1 MIRANLKNK
10 NDQRIRRAT
19 KTRAKINDS
28 WNHRISV
35 HRSIQHMYL
44 QLISPSGDKVITT
57 ISTNQKSNKSKA
69 NNIVSAK
76 GIGTKMAA
84 YIKKAKIT
92 NVAFDRSGYRYHG
105 RIKAV
110 AEALR
115 ENGVKI

>member
-1 MIRANLKNK
+1 MIRNNSKNK
-10 NDQRIRRAT
+10 NNQRIRRAS
-19 KTRAKINDS
+19 KTRARIADS
-28 WNHRISV
+28 GNHRISI

-57 ISTNQKSNKSKA
+57 VSTNQKDSKA
-69 NNIVSAK
+69 KGNNIESAK
-76 GIGTKMAA
+76 SVAIKMAS
-84 YIKKAKIT
+84 YIKKAKID

-105 RIKAV
+105 RVKAV

>member
-1 MIRANLKNK
+1 MIRNNSNNK
-10 NDQRIRRAT
+10 NSQRIRRAS
-19 KTRAKINDS
+19 KTRARISDS
-28 WNHRISV
+28 GNHRISI

-57 ISTNQKSNKSKA
+57 ISTKQKDIKVKG
-69 NNIVSAK
+69 NNIESAK
-76 GIGTKMAA
+76 GVANKMAS
-84 YIKKAKIT
+84 YIKKAKIN

-105 RIKAV
+105 RVKAV

>member
-1 MIRANLKNK
+1 MCYRCGTTYNLIQ
-10 NDQRIRRAT
+10 DASRRGFLKTSAAAAAT
-19 KTRAKINDS
+19 IAMPAGL
-28 WNHRISV
+28 V
-35 HRSIQHMYL
+35 
-44 QLISPSGDKVITT
+44 
-57 ISTNQKSNKSKA
+57 
-69 NNIVSAK
+69 
-76 GIGTKMAA
+76 GTKMAA

>member
-1 MIRANLKNK
+1 MNTRNK
-10 NDQRIRRAT
+10 NEQRLRRAT
-19 KTRAKINDS
+19 KTRSKIADS
-28 WNHRISV
+28 GNHRISI

-57 ISTNQKSNKSKA
+57 ISTNQKDNKSKV
-69 NNIVSAK
+69 NNIKSATD
-76 GIGTKMAA
+76 IGVKMAD

-105 RIKAV
+105 RVKAV

-115 ENGVKI
+115 DKGVKI